1 MQSDKRTSTQRPA
14 SDEPPKSIFED
25 NAKHSAL
32 QRRAAA
38 IREMTQ
44 SSAPETVDHSGAGVV
59 HEILETA
66 AAQPG
71 PYQPTEQEQIALAQ
85 YEKLVANAP
94 LVPRFKFEYSRG
106 EMCLEFDHPD
116 RVVAKKLLMVA
127 LGIVNPESYASLIS
141 RLIDVTGADREINV
155 TGAEQKQVA
164 ALNGMLA
171 FIISERPENET
182 EAKLFTQ
189 VAITEWMLSDNA
201 RESCQIQHKIDA
213 ACDTHPSRVKPLDP
227 WEQANQKFLVEALA
241 RKEAVVRAYEK
252 LAVIQIKHFN
262 LLFHRDALKARDP
275 SREPHTVARSGVGTN
290 HTDQA
295 VSGSKVLQLR
305 SGVKS

>member
-14 SDEPPKSIFED
+14 SDEPSKSIFED

-44 SSAPETVDHSGAGVV
+44 SSDPETVDHSGAAVV
-59 HEILETA
+59 PKIVETA

-85 YEKLVANAP
+85 YEKRMANAP
-94 LVPRFKFEYSRG
+94 PVPRFTFEHDCKGMR
-106 EMCLEFDHPD
+106 LEFDHPD
-116 RVVAKKLLMVA
+116 PVMAKKLFMVA
-127 LGIVNPESYASLIS
+127 LGIVDPESYASLIS
-141 RLIDVTGADREINV
+141 QLISVTDADQEPG
-155 TGAEQKQVA
+155 TTPEQKKVA

-189 VAITEWMLSDNA
+189 VAITDWMLKNNA

-213 ACDTHPSRVKPLDP
+213 ACDTHPSRVKSPDP

-241 RKEAVVRAYEK
+241 RKEAAVRAYEK
-252 LAVIQIKHFN
+252 LTAIQIQHFN
-262 LLFHRDALKARDP
+262 ILFRRDALKARDP
-275 SREPHTVARSGVGTN
+275 SRERHTVARSGVGTN

-295 VSGSKVLQLR
+295 VSGSKVLHLR